1 MAEEKVDKK
10 YKEKEGIII
19 KVYRSEWKY
28 TLTNQELSLLKSRL
42 SEVMEI
48 DSHTPPGRKI
58 YNTLQQI
65 QDFQKDLS
73 GELDIMMKI

>member
-1 MAEEKVDKK
+1 MNGGKQ
-10 YKEKEGIII
+10 GGLSII
-19 KVYRSEWKY
+19 KKYRSEWKY

-58 YNTLQQI
+58 FNTFI
-65 QDFQKDLS
+65 IF
-73 GELDIMMKI
+73 

>member
-1 MAEEKVDKK
+1 MRN
-10 YKEKEGIII
+10 I

-42 SEVMEI
+42 SKVMEI

-58 YNTLQQI
+58 FNTLI
-65 QDFQKDLS
+65 VF
-73 GELDIMMKI
+73 

>member
-48 DSHTPPGRKI
+48 DPHTPPGRKI
-58 YNTLQQI
+58 LNTFI
-65 QDFQKDLS
+65 IF
-73 GELDIMMKI
+73 

>member
-1 MAEEKVDKK
+1 MVNQVEDKK
-10 YKEKEGIII
+10 RRLITI
-19 KVYRSEWKY
+19 KKYRSEWKY

-58 YNTLQQI
+58 LNSFI
-65 QDFQKDLS
+65 IF
-73 GELDIMMKI
+73 

>member
-1 MAEEKVDKK
+1 MT
-10 YKEKEGIII
+10 

-48 DSHTPPGRKI
+48 DPNAPPGREI
-58 YNTLQQI
+58 
-65 QDFQKDLS
+65 
-73 GELDIMMKI
+73 LDTFIIF